1 MFRLLIWLRDRRNRF
16 WVTPSLSVVAAV
28 AVCLLVWIADESVD
42 VDAVPNVSTDALDGL
57 LAIIGSSMLAVATF
71 SLGIVVSATASVA
84 SGATPRATELVMGDE
99 GTRRAIGAFIGAFV
113 YAVVAQT
120 ALSFSLYGPV
130 GQFLLLVA
138 TLLVLAYLVARLVL
152 WVRTVSTLG
161 RLGDTVARLERA
173 ARDGLHRHAEQPW
186 LGARPAVGDPPS
198 GLAVRCEHAG
208 YLTHLDVGSLQ
219 ATAEACGADI
229 HVRCRP
235 GAYVDPSHPLAV
247 VVGAAPGSDAETAA
261 EDVPTRVREAFV
273 VGSSRSFD
281 QDPRFGILAL
291 SEVGQR
297 ALSPAVNDPG
307 TAIQVA
313 SVITGLLVDLSQRV
327 RSDRPVSGGG
337 DVEPVF
343 DRVTLPDLDE
353 GDLVEDGFAAMA
365 RDGAANVDVAV
376 RLQKLLAV
384 VAENG
389 DDAMREAARRQAA
402 LAWQRSDVAMTFD
415 PDREVVGAV
424 HRGAHGPTP

>member
-28 AVCLLVWIADESVD
+28 AVCLVVWLADESMD
-42 VDAVPNVSTDALDGL
+42 PDSVPKVSTDALDGL

-84 SGATPRATELVMGDE
+84 SGATPRATELVMGDD

-120 ALSFSLYGPV
+120 ALSFDLYGPV

-138 TLLVLAYLVARLVL
+138 TLLVLGYLVARLVL

-161 RLGDTVARLERA
+161 RLGDTITRLEEA
-173 ARDGLHRHAEQPW
+173 ARDGLHRHADQPR
-186 LGARPAVGDPPS
+186 LGAAPAVGSTPA
-198 GLAVRCEHAG
+198 GGAVRCERAG
-208 YLTHLDVGSLQ
+208 YLTHLDVASLQ
-219 ATAEACGADI
+219 ALGAELDATI
-229 HVRCRP
+229 HVRVRP
-235 GAYVDPSHPLAV
+235 GAFVDPAHPLAIV
-247 VVGAAPGSDAETAA
+247 ARAGGGPERDELDGETAA
-261 EDVPTRVREAFV
+261 RVRGAFV
-273 VGSSRSFD
+273 LGSARSFD
-281 QDPRFGILAL
+281 QDPRFGIMAL

-313 SVITGLLVDLSQRV
+313 SVITSLLVELSQRL
-327 RSDRPVSGGG
+327 RSGGSADG
-337 DVEPVF
+337 RELSF
-343 DRVTLPDLDE
+343 DRVTMPDLDE
-353 GDLVEDGFAAMA
+353 ADLVEDGFAAMA
-365 RDGAANVDVAV
+365 RDGAANMDVAV

-384 VAENG
+384 VADNG
-389 DDAMREAARRQAA
+389 DDEMREAARRQAA
-402 LAWQRSDVAMTFD
+402 VAWQRAEEAMTFD
-415 PDREVVGAV
+415 HDREVVEAV
-424 HRGAHGPTP
+424 HRRMHLSTT